1 MQISRM
7 FRMLLIFGLILL
19 NVGCDQVSKSVARN
33 SIKAYE
39 KISVIGDYVVLLK
52 TENKGAFLGFL
63 SSMENPILKAI
74 FLIVLPMAVLLFILR
89 MIIIST
95 DLDKYMIFGLCCI
108 IGGGIGNLYDRILY
122 SSVTDFV
129 HIDLGG
135 MFKTGIFNMADVSV
149 MLGTGL
155 LIISFIKRKAF
166 SISS

>member
-1 MQISRM
+1 MKISRSL
-7 FRMLLIFGLILL
+7 RMSLIFGLILL

-33 SIKAYE
+33 HIDARE
-39 KISVIGDYVVLLK
+39 RISVIGEYVVLMK

-63 SSMENPILKAI
+63 SSMENPILKTI
-74 FLIVLPMAVLLFILR
+74 FLILLPIAVLFIILR
-89 MIIIST
+89 MIIITT

-122 SSVTDFV
+122 RSVTDFM

-135 MFKTGIFNMADVSV
+135 IFKTGIFNMADVSV

-155 LIISFIKRKAF
+155 LILSFIKRKEV
-166 SISS
+166 SLS

>member
-1 MQISRM
+1 MKISRM

-19 NVGCDQVSKSVARN
+19 NVGCDQVSKSVARKH
-33 SIKAYE
+33 IDARE
-39 KISVIGDYVVLLK
+39 KISVIGEYVILMK

-74 FLIVLPMAVLLFILR
+74 FLIILPISVLLFILR
-89 MIIIST
+89 MIVINT

-122 SSVTDFV
+122 RSVTDFM

-135 MFKTGIFNMADVSV
+135 IFKTGIFNMADVSV

-155 LIISFIKRKAF
+155 LIISFIKRKEF
-166 SISS
+166 SIS